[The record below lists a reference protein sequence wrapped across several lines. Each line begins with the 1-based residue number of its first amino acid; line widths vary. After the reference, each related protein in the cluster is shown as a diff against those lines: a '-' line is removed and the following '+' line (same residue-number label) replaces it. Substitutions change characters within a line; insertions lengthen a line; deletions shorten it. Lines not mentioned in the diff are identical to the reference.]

1 MLLHRIRLKGFL
13 GHRGLLNGNG
23 GDEWVEVD
31 FRSSSLWLVHGENGS
46 GKSSLW
52 DAISFAFFKEPRGG
66 GNEFGQLI
74 NDRCDKAEV
83 EIEFGLQGQLFR
95 VRGQIGKK
103 KSRGGQKDK
112 ANVQGSNTKR
122 IIQHYEDPH
131 WVTVADGE
139 IKVKEWIKQNFPVS
153 FNTFHSA
160 VVLQQGR
167 ADRFLIALPKERRDI
182 LTQLLQLGFYQK
194 LDEVAARNR
203 NKAREK
209 YEEKKQEFS
218 RSPFPTDE
226 QLTEQQ
232 NLIGQLEHEIDALE
246 AKLKS
251 KEEELQHARDAQKL
265 KAEIEARQK
274 RQQADSE
281 LFAQAEQ
288 IRAQVRRL
296 RQLREGVRLL
306 GDLWDARHGL
316 AREEQEWQKHQQQAD
331 LLTSQFREAEQIVEN
346 HRRAEAEAAEQ
357 LAEARKQLEQR
368 NQEQDETAQRLRYL
382 NQIEDIERR
391 IRSEELKLAEHLLL
405 LQRRAVI
412 HRDYERHQELLIA
425 IALLKKLGQAEAG
438 LRDAKAMMAQAESV
452 VRITE
457 RELQAA
463 AAEKER
469 LLLHV
474 EESSA
479 EIEKL
484 GRDVAGYDKQI
495 GLLDDR
501 LKRRSDIGDAD
512 ECPTCGSLLDDP
524 NVQERLFREQT
535 HWQEERARIE
545 AEKQLL
551 GVKLIEAEAE
561 NHLLQQEIERQSESA
576 KQLLLRLERARSD
589 YDHSQKDVARCEL
602 ELEKAKEEA
611 GDVAEQ
617 LGRLSQLEEERA
629 ELSGAPAEKERLSHA
644 LKVEDKVNAAVETL
658 REQFGQLPEYDP
670 EKRQQIRAEA
680 EDAAEKFATCERA
693 YHDAQKCLN
702 QSRLLLRQSENLAH
716 ELNGKLQAMRT
727 QDEALISRL
736 AHTKQKVIRVREGL
750 PDEWAGH
757 PGCENEV
764 ELQSLRQELETLRL
778 AESQE
783 SLLDEA
789 MDRKLVLEGEIK
801 AFNEQLGAV
810 PPNHRR
816 PVIEVEDERD
826 ALTASRKQ
834 AASLLDGARDLLR
847 ELTAQKLEAEA
858 KLRQRDEA
866 GREFT
871 RYDKLAKALGRSG
884 LLAVVV
890 QRALERI
897 KINAN
902 QTLARLSAG
911 RWQVDLKAV
920 SETELEILAL
930 DLDTQ
935 TQRYFENL
943 SGGERFRVAISIAIG
958 IGQSALGERAVD
970 TLVIDE
976 GFGVLD
982 NNNRSLMIQELHRLS
997 AEALQR
1003 GRIIVVSHQD
1013 DVCESFPNRYR
1024 LERNPEGYVKVERN
1038 PG

>member
-31 FRSSSLWLVHGENGS
+31 FRSSPLWLVHGENGS

-52 DAISFAFFKEPRGG
+52 DALSFALFKEPRGG

-74 NDRCDKAEV
+74 HDRCDKAEV
-83 EIEFGLQGQLFR
+83 EIEFELEGQLFR

-122 IIQHYEDPH
+122 IIQRYEDPH

-139 IKVKEWIKQNFPVS
+139 SKVKEWIRQNLPVS
-153 FNTFHSA
+153 SNTFHSA

-182 LTQLLQLGFYQK
+182 LTQLLQLGFYHK
-194 LDEVAARNR
+194 LDEVAVRSR
-203 NKAREK
+203 YRAREK

-218 RSPFPTDE
+218 VSPFPTDE
-226 QLTEQQ
+226 QLAEQQ
-232 NLIGQLEHEIDALE
+232 DLIRRLERETDELE
-246 AKLKS
+246 AKLKD
-251 KEEELQHARDAQKL
+251 KEEELRNAQEAQRL
-265 KAEIEARQK
+265 KAEIEERQK
-274 RQQADSE
+274 RRQADSE
-281 LFAQAEQ
+281 LFAQADQ

-296 RQLREGVRLL
+296 RQLHEGVRLL
-306 GDLWDARHGL
+306 GDLWNALREL
-316 AREEQEWQKHQQQAD
+316 AREEEEWRKHQEQTD
-331 LLTSQFREAEQIVEN
+331 LLTERLQEAEQSVEN
-346 HRRAEAEAAEQ
+346 HHRAEAEATEQ
-357 LAEARKQLEQR
+357 VAEAGKRLDQSK
-368 NQEQDETAQRLRYL
+368 QEQDETAQRLDYL
-382 NQIEDIERR
+382 NRIEDIERR
-391 IRSEELKLAEHLLL
+391 IRSEELKLADHLPLL
-405 LQRRAVI
+405 KRRAI
-412 HRDYERHQELLIA
+412 IQRDYERHQELCGA

-438 LRDAKAMMAQAESV
+438 LRGAQATMAQAESA

-463 AAEKER
+463 SAEEER
-469 LLLHV
+469 LRRLA
-474 EESSA
+474 EESAA

-484 GRDVAGYDKQI
+484 HRGVADYDKRI
-495 GLLDDR
+495 GLLNDR
-501 LKRRSDIGDAD
+501 LERRSDIGDAD
-512 ECPTCGSLLDDP
+512 ECPTCGSRLDAPD
-524 NVQERLFREQT
+524 VRERLRHEQT
-535 HWQEERARIE
+535 HWQEEITNLETEKRLLEVKLVE
-545 AEKQLL
+545 AETESHLRQQ
-551 GVKLIEAEAE
+551 GVK
-561 NHLLQQEIERQSESA
+561 QQSESA
-576 KQLLLRLERARSD
+576 KQHALRLERARSD
-589 YDHSQKDVARCEL
+589 YDYSQRDVARCAL
-602 ELEKAKEEA
+602 ELEKTKKET
-611 GDVAEQ
+611 GDLARQ
-617 LGRLSQLEEERA
+617 FGLLSQFEEECA
-629 ELSGAPAEKERLSHA
+629 ELSGAPSEKERLSLA
-644 LKVEDKVNAAVETL
+644 LQVEGRVNAVVDTL
-658 REQFGQLPEYDP
+658 RGQLGQLPEYDP
-670 EKRQQIRAEA
+670 GQRQQILAEA
-680 EDAAEKFATCERA
+680 ADVTRKFATCEKA
-693 YHDAQKCLN
+693 YHDAQGCLN
-702 QSRLLLRQSENLAH
+702 QIRLSLQQSEKLSN
-716 ELNGKLQAMRT
+716 ELNGRLQAMRT
-727 QDEALISRL
+727 QDESWISRL
-736 AHTKQKVIRVREGL
+736 ANTKQKAIHAQEEL

-757 PGCENEV
+757 PACENEV
-764 ELQSLRQELETLRL
+764 ELQSLREELETLGR

-789 MDRKLVLEGEIK
+789 LNRKLLLDGEIK
-801 AFNEQLGAV
+801 ALNERLDAV
-810 PPNHRR
+810 PPDHRR
-816 PVIEVEDERD
+816 PVIEVEAELD
-826 ALTASRKQ
+826 ALTASKKQ
-834 AASLLDGARDLLR
+834 ATSQLDGARELLR
-847 ELTAQKLEAEA
+847 RLIAQKQEAED

-866 GREFT
+866 ERELT

-902 QTLARLSAG
+902 QTLSRLSAG

-943 SGGERFRVAISIAIG
+943 SGGERFRVAISIAIA

-976 GFGVLD
+976 GFGALD

-997 AEALQR
+997 ADALQR

-1024 LERNPEGYVKVERN
+1024 LERNPEGYVKVERT

>member
-31 FRSSSLWLVHGENGS
+31 FRSSSLWLVHGQNGS

-52 DAISFAFFKEPRGG
+52 DALSFAFFKEPRGG

-74 NDRCDKAEV
+74 HDRCDKADV
-83 EIEFGLQGQLFR
+83 EIEFELQGQLFR
-95 VRGQIGKK
+95 ICGQIGKK
-103 KSRGGQKDK
+103 NSRGRQNDK
-112 ANVQGSNTKR
+112 GNVQVSNTKR
-122 IIQHYEDPH
+122 IIQRYEDPE
-131 WVTVADGE
+131 WVTVAEGE
-139 IKVKEWIKQNFPVS
+139 IKVKEWIKQNFPAS
-153 FNTFHSA
+153 SNTFHSA

-167 ADRFLIALPKERRDI
+167 ADRFLLAEPKERRDI
-182 LTQLLQLGFYQK
+182 LTQLLQLGFYKK
-194 LDEVAARNR
+194 LDEVAARSR
-203 NKAREK
+203 AKAKDK
-209 YEEKKQEFS
+209 YEEKQEEFS
-218 RSPFPTDE
+218 RSPFPTEE
-226 QLTEQQ
+226 QLAEQQ
-232 NLIGQLEHEIDALE
+232 NLIGQLGLETDELE
-246 AKLKS
+246 AKLKA
-251 KEEELQHARDAQKL
+251 KEEELQHARNAEKL

-296 RQLREGVRLL
+296 RQLRDGVRLL

-316 AREEQEWQKHQQQAD
+316 AREEQEWQKHQQQID
-331 LLTSQFREAEQIVEN
+331 RLTSQFREAEQGVEN
-346 HRRAEAEAAEQ
+346 HRGAEAEAAEQ
-357 LAEARKQLEQR
+357 LAEAGKRLEQR
-368 NQEQDETAQRLRYL
+368 KQEQAETTQRLRYL
-382 NQIEDIERR
+382 TQIEDIERS
-391 IRSEELKLAEHLLL
+391 IRSEELKLAGHLPL
-405 LQRRAVI
+405 LQMRAVI
-412 HRDYERHQELLIA
+412 QRSYERYQELLSA

-438 LRDAKAMMAQAESV
+438 LRGAQARVAQTESA
-452 VRITE
+452 VRLTE

-469 LLLHV
+469 LRLLV

-484 GRDVAGYDKQI
+484 RRDIADYDKQI
-495 GLLDDR
+495 SLLDDR

-512 ECPTCGSLLDDP
+512 ECPTCGSLLDVPD
-524 NVQERLFREQT
+524 VRKRLRHEQT

-551 GVKLIEAEAE
+551 RVKLIEAETE
-561 NHLLQQEIERQSESA
+561 DHLLQQEIERQSEII
-576 KQLLLRLERARSD
+576 KQLSLRLERARSD
-589 YDHSQKDVARCEL
+589 YDHSQKDVARSGL
-602 ELEKAKEEA
+602 ELGKAREEA
-611 GDVAEQ
+611 GNLAEQ
-617 LGRLSQLEEERA
+617 LGRLSQFEKECA
-629 ELSGAPAEKERLSHA
+629 ELSGTPAEKERLSHA
-644 LKVEDKVNAAVETL
+644 SKVEDKVNAVVETL
-658 REQFGQLPEYDP
+658 RGQLGQLPEYDP

-680 EDAAEKFATCERA
+680 EDVAGKFATCERA
-693 YHDAQKCLN
+693 YHDAQAHLDQN
-702 QSRLLLRQSENLAH
+702 RQSVRQVEKLAN
-716 ELNGKLQAMRT
+716 ELNGNLQAMRT
-727 QDEALISRL
+727 QGETLISRL
-736 AHTKQKVIRVREGL
+736 THARQKVIRVREGL

-757 PGCENEV
+757 LACENEV
-764 ELQSLRQELETLRL
+764 ELQSLQQELETLRL

-783 SLLDEA
+783 SLLGEA
-789 MDRKLVLEGEIK
+789 MDRKLLLEGEIK
-801 AFNEQLGAV
+801 AFSEQLGAV

-816 PVIEVEDERD
+816 PVIEVEGERD

-834 AASLLDGARDLLR
+834 AASLLDGARGLLR
-847 ELTAQKLEAEA
+847 ELTAQNLEAEA
-858 KLRQRDEA
+858 KLRQRDDAE
-866 GREFT
+866 REFT
-871 RYDKLAKALGRSG
+871 RYEKLAKALGRSG

-902 QTLARLSAG
+902 QTLGRLSAG
-911 RWQVDLKAV
+911 RWQVDLRAV

-935 TQRYFENL
+935 TRRYFENL

-958 IGQSALGERAVD
+958 IGQSALGDRAVD

-976 GFGVLD
+976 GFGALD

-997 AEALQR
+997 TEALQR

-1024 LERNPEGYVKVERN
+1024 LERNPEGYVKVERT